1 MIQGSLSLFIEI
13 VKTLLTKKEDGITVT
28 LKGVFLQSQTLS
40 WQVGNPLASLQ
51 PQCFKNWLRVAWCA
65 LSVIKTKKF
74 ARGKEEIE
82 FLNMMLAL
90 YLLHYSTYRGSSGP
104 LREDGKLQKM
114 QIPLIITNC
123 TRGTLS
129 QT

>member
-1 MIQGSLSLFIEI
+1 MALHLHFKVFF
-13 VKTLLTKKEDGITVT
+13 VK
-28 LKGVFLQSQTLS
+28 SQTLS
-40 WQVGNPLASLQ
+40 WQVGNPLTSLQ
-51 PQCFKNWLRVAWCA
+51 PQCFMNWLIVARCA
-65 LSVIKTKKF
+65 LSVIIKTKKF
-74 ARGKEEIE
+74 AWGKEEIE

-90 YLLHYSTYRGSSGP
+90 YLLHYSTYRGGSGP

-129 QT
+129 HT

>member
-1 MIQGSLSLFIEI
+1 MASWKSVGP
-13 VKTLLTKKEDGITVT
+13 LTTSVFYELADSGTV
-28 LKGVFLQSQTLS
+28 
-40 WQVGNPLASLQ
+40 
-51 PQCFKNWLRVAWCA
+51 CA

-90 YLLHYSTYRGSSGP
+90 YLLHYSTYRGGSGP